1 MTVLQS
7 IFLGLL
13 QGFTEFLP
21 VSSSGHLLLAEKL
34 FDVQGGL
41 FYDVMLHLGTLFAVI
56 IAMRKNLWDTIRHP
70 KSNPKLLYLVVA
82 SVPTFALALLVKLFV
97 PEKWLQN
104 LLPLGFA
111 ITIVLIVLSQYLSKP
126 RLRLEESGW
135 TTALITGITQGVAVF
150 PGLSRSGSTIS
161 VMKLFGVNASD
172 SAEFSF
178 LLSIPVILAG
188 AVVEIYEAVT
198 TSLVIPAWYC
208 VVIGVF
214 TAFVSGLVSIYM
226 VMRAVKTKSWIAF
239 AVYLVIPLTVS
250 LIIL

>member
-34 FDVQGGL
+34 FDIQAGL
-41 FYDVMLHLGTLFAVI
+41 FFDVMLHLGTLIAVVV
-56 IAMRKNLWDTIRHP
+56 AFKGSLWDTLRHP

-82 SVPTFALALLVKLFV
+82 SIPTFALALLVKLFV
-97 PEKWLQN
+97 PEKWLAN
-104 LLPLGFA
+104 LLPVGFA
-111 ITIVLIVLSQYLSKP
+111 LTIVLITLSQFLSKP
-126 RLRLEESGW
+126 RLRLDEGGW
-135 TTALITGITQGVAVF
+135 LPVIITGVTQGVAVF

-178 LLSIPVILAG
+178 LLSIPVILAS
-188 AVVEIYEAVT
+188 AAVEIYEAAT
-198 TSLVIPAWYC
+198 TALVIPSWYC
-208 VVIGVF
+208 IVIGVV

-239 AVYLVIPLTVS
+239 AVYLIIPLVIS

>member
-34 FDVQGGL
+34 FNIEAGL
-41 FYDVMLHLGTLFAVI
+41 FYDVMLHLGTLAAVI
-56 IAMRKNLWDTIRHP
+56 IALRHSLWQTVRHP

-82 SVPTFALALLVKLFV
+82 SIPTFALALLVKLFV
-97 PEKWLQN
+97 SEKWMQN
-104 LLPLGFA
+104 LLPVGFA
-111 ITIVLIVLSQYLSKP
+111 LTIVLITLSQFLSKP
-126 RLRLEESGW
+126 RLRIDQSGW
-135 TTALITGITQGVAVF
+135 LPVVITGVTQGVAVF

-161 VMKLFGVNASD
+161 VMKLFGINASD
-172 SAEFSF
+172 AAEFSF
-178 LLSIPVILAG
+178 LLSIPVILAS
-188 AVVEIYEAVT
+188 AAVEIFEVATTALVT
-198 TSLVIPAWYC
+198 PAWYC

-239 AVYLVIPLTVS
+239 AVYLIIPLIIS